1 MLFLGSLAE
10 LENLVI
16 ECLYFAHSSLIV
28 RSSFAEGLNRKI
40 FCWGIDK
47 NFVRLT
53 CSPFG
58 KVFLFANYTYLCGI
72 LNDVL

>member
-1 MLFLGSLAE
+1 MLFLGGLTEAE
-10 LENLVI
+10 GSFTRG
-16 ECLYFAHSSLIV
+16 LYFAHSSLIV
-28 RSSFAEGLNRKI
+28 RSSFAEGSNRKI

-53 CSPFG
+53 YSPFG